1 MSVNLVAVTA
11 CPTGIAH
18 SQMGAEGLERAAA
31 DAGHEI
37 RIEVQGAFGV
47 EDDLTETDLAWAD
60 AAIVAA
66 DVRVD
71 TDRFRDAG
79 LPVVEIPVS
88 EAVTD
93 PGVVVDRAVEAAESG
108 IPSRGSVSQ
117 HAGADGTGTGSARGL
132 IDRLRRLL

>member
-1 MSVNLVAVTA
+1 MSANLVAVTA

-31 DAGHEI
+31 DAGHDI
-37 RIEVQGAFGV
+37 RVEVQGAFGV
-47 EDDLTETDLAWAD
+47 EDDLTDADLEWAD

-71 TDRFRDAG
+71 IARFRDAD

-88 EAVTD
+88 DAVTD
-93 PGVVVDRAVEAAESG
+93 PETVVERAHEAAETDTTAASG
-108 IPSRGSVSQ
+108 GTRSDDAEPKLR
-117 HAGADGTGTGSARGL
+117 AGRSFVE
-132 IDRLRRLL
+132 RLRQLL